1 MSLWPTHCERCGTDL
16 SKVSSIVS
24 KFNTETIC
32 SPCKARERAHP
43 DYKAADAAEV
53 AAVRAGDMNFPGVGC
68 PAALHRPAC
77 AAEQAAMALDGNPPI
92 LSHKIAHDHGGHS
105 DSDPVAS
112 TDLFTF
118 PDGSALQVE
127 RTTPVTCTVLTYAHP

>member
-1 MSLWPTHCERCGTDL
+1 MSLWPTHCERCGADL

-53 AAVRAGDMNFPGVGC
+53 AAVRAGDMNFPGVGW
-68 PAALHRPAC
+68 PSGPSSTGLRRRAS
-77 AAEQAAMALDGNPPI
+77 
-92 LSHKIAHDHGGHS
+92 SHGAGRQS
-105 DSDPVAS
+105 SDPVPQ
-112 TDLFTF
+112 DR
-118 PDGSALQVE
+118 P
-127 RTTPVTCTVLTYAHP
+127 

>member
-1 MSLWPTHCERCGTDL
+1 MLKPTMNDL
-16 SKVSSIVS
+16 
-24 KFNTETIC
+24 EQ
-32 SPCKARERAHP
+32 RAHP

-77 AAEQAAMALDGNPPI
+77 AAEQVAMALDGNPPI

-105 DSDPVAS
+105 DSDSVAS
-112 TDLFTF
+112 TNLFTF

-127 RTTPVTCTVLTYAHP
+127 RTTLVTCTVLTYTHPQRTLSWQI